1 MKKNLPE
8 YVVLFIFILK
18 FIIASVLIG
27 SLLSGKA
34 YAQDANVEEYQSA
47 DAELKITYKEL
58 MGKLDAQ
65 DKKKL
70 TEAQVKWRQFKLSD
84 CGYGLIDK
92 FTCLTARTKERNQHL
107 KDRQPKP
114 IRVENRRA

>member
-1 MKKNLPE
+1 MKKSLPE
-8 YVVLFIFILK
+8 YVVLFVFILK
-18 FIIASVLIG
+18 FLIASVLIG
-27 SLLSGKA
+27 SLLTGKA
-34 YAQDANVEEYQSA
+34 YAQEANVEEYQSA
-47 DAELKITYKEL
+47 DIELKNTYKEL

-70 TEAQVKWRQFKLSD
+70 IEAQVKWRQFRLSD

-92 FTCLTARTKERNQHL
+92 FTCLTAITKERNQQL

-114 IRVENRRA
+114 IRV

>member
-1 MKKNLPE
+1 MKKSLPE

-18 FIIASVLIG
+18 FLIASVLIG
-27 SLLSGKA
+27 SLLTGKA
-34 YAQDANVEEYQSA
+34 YAQEANVEEYQSA
-47 DAELKITYKEL
+47 DAELKNTYKEL

-70 TEAQVKWRQFKLSD
+70 IDAQVKWRQFKLSD

-92 FTCLTARTKERNQHL
+92 FTCLTARQKKETNT
-107 KDRQPKP
+107 
-114 IRVENRRA
+114 